1 MTSTITLLG
10 RVLLP
15 LSLTAIVA
23 CGGGSGAQTIENN
36 NPNQGSGGDNSF
48 VYTGNP
54 PANEDIQ
61 RFKLNVWDNLV
72 AEDRCGACHIDG
84 GQSPQFVRRDDVN
97 LAYDIALGLVDLANP
112 AASRLA
118 VKVGEGHNCWEAQ
131 AGACADTMTTW
142 IRNWAQASG
151 SISNTVVL
159 TAPELKDVGASKSFP
174 ASPAEFQPVYDLLQP
189 YCGGCHS
196 STSANQQQPY
206 LGEGDIQV
214 AYDAARSRISL
225 DAPENSRLVVRLRNE
240 FHNCWDNNCPNAANE
255 MEAAI
260 RAFSDSITPVEVDPA
275 LVISKAVNLAE
286 DGIVASSGGRI
297 ENNVIALYQF
307 KEGAGSPTAFDTSG
321 VSPALHL
328 TLEGPTSW
336 LGAWGVKF
344 NGGKAKGSTA
354 ASRKLYDQLTATN
367 EFSIETWVVPE
378 NTTQDGPARIVT
390 YSGGDDTRNF
400 TLGQTLY
407 NYDFALRSTTGNDA
421 NGMPLLSTPN
431 ADEVLQATLQHVV
444 LTYSPV
450 DGRRIFVNGE
460 LVSDTDPLE
469 PGLISNWDASFA
481 LTLGSEVSN
490 GDPWLG
496 AVRLLAIHNRTLSAD
511 DILTNYDAGVGEKFF
526 LLFSVSHLV
535 NMADAFVVF
544 EVQQFDDY
552 GYLFNKPFFISLDSA
567 ASPVAPFTLAGMRI
581 GVNGREAGVGQ
592 AYANLDVE
600 INSGNYVEGGV
611 VLSELGTI
619 IPLEKGPEYD
629 QFFLTFEIAGTNQN
643 EFIEASPS
651 APADPAD
658 IAGQTTIG
666 LRHYEE
672 INNTLAALTGVP
684 KTHSEVNRVFELVKQ
699 QMPTEEN
706 PRGFLAAHQMGITQ
720 LAVQYC
726 NELVDSTSMR
736 ASYFPGF
743 NFSANVNSAFDATG
757 RSQIIDPLVA
767 AMLGHSFETVPNTG
781 NAVMEDQPI
790 EGEIQTELNS
800 LIDAMTATSCS
811 SDCVTKTANTVKA
824 VCAAATGS
832 AVMLLQ

>member
-1 MTSTITLLG
+1 MTTTITLLG

-15 LSLTAIVA
+15 VSLAAIVA

-36 NPNQGSGGDNSF
+36 NPNQGNNGGGGF
-48 VYTGNP
+48 TYTG
-54 PANEDIQ
+54 PAPATDDVQ
-61 RFKLNVWDNLV
+61 SFKINVWDNLV
-72 AEDRCGACHIDG
+72 ADDRCGACHIDG

-97 LAYDIALGLVDLANP
+97 EAYAIANTLVDLSNP
-112 AASRLA
+112 AASRL
-118 VKVGEGHNCWEAQ
+118 VTKVGGGHNCWETEAS
-131 AGACADTMTTW
+131 ACADTMTTW
-142 IRNWAQASG
+142 ITRWAQASG

-174 ASPAEFQPVYDLLQP
+174 ATPDGFQPVYDLLQP
-189 YCGGCHS
+189 YCGQCHS

-225 DAPENSRLVVRLRNE
+225 DTPENSRLVVRLRNE
-240 FHNCWDNNCPNAANE
+240 FHNCWGNNCPSASNE

-260 RAFSDSITPVEVDPA
+260 RAFADSIEPVEVDPA
-275 LVISKAVNLAE
+275 LVISKAVNLAD
-286 DGIVASSGGRI
+286 DGIVASSGGRV

-307 KEGAGSPTAFDTSG
+307 KTGSGSTAFDTSG

-328 TLEGPTSW
+328 TLSGPHEW

-344 NGGKAKGSTA
+344 NGGKAQGSTQ
-354 ASRKLYDQLTATN
+354 ASRKLYDLLTATN
-367 EFSIETWVVPE
+367 EFSIEAWVVPE
-378 NTTQDGPARIVT
+378 NTTQDGPARIIT
-390 YSGGDDTRNF
+390 YSGGDTARNF
-400 TLGQTLY
+400 TVGQTLY
-407 NYDFALRSTTGNDA
+407 NYDFALRSSTGNDA

-444 LTYSPV
+444 MTYSPV
-450 DGRRIFVNGE
+450 NGRRIYVNGE
-460 LVSDTDPLE
+460 LSSDADELE
-469 PGLISNWDASFA
+469 PGLLANWDPSFA
-481 LTLGSEVSN
+481 LALGAEVSN
-490 GDPWLG
+490 GDAWLG
-496 AVRLLAIHNRTLSAD
+496 AVRLLAIHNRTLSD
-511 DILTNYDAGVGEKFF
+511 TDIVTNYDAGVGEKFF

-535 NMADAFVVF
+535 DMPDAFVVF
-544 EVQQFDDY
+544 EVQQFDNY
-552 GYLFNKPFFISLDSA
+552 GYLFNKPFFISLDNTA
-567 ASPVAPFTLAGMRI
+567 APSAPFTLSGMRI
-581 GVNGREAGVGQ
+581 GVNGREASVGQ
-592 AYANLDVE
+592 AYANLNVE
-600 INSGNYVEGGV
+600 ISSGNYVEGGV

-619 IPLEKGPEYD
+619 IPLDKGPTSD
-629 QFFLTFEIAGTNQN
+629 QFFLTFDQAGSNTFART
-643 EFIEASPS
+643 EPVPTP
-651 APADPAD
+651 PATPAD
-658 IAGQTTIG
+658 IEGQTAIG

-672 INNTLAALTGVP
+672 INNTLAALTGVS
-684 KTHSEVNRVFELVKQ
+684 KTDPAVNAVFELVKQ

-767 AMLGHSFETVPNTG
+767 AMLGHSFATVPNTG
-781 NAVMEDQPI
+781 NAVMDDQPI
-790 EGEIQTELNS
+790 DGEIQTELNS